1 MSGVSAKAP
10 IAGLAG
16 LLAATLLFVAL
27 SSATGIGKLE
37 APLPAT
43 TSAAARD
50 LFFHDRDDGGVRVTE
65 AQGGAVIA
73 EFEPATNGFL
83 RSTVRGLVR
92 ERKRRDL
99 GPEMPFRIA
108 LETDGR
114 LLLSDPA
121 TGRTVDLRAFGPTN
135 LEVFA
140 RLLPDSAV
148 GNAFVANAAAMSDAL
163 R

>member
-1 MSGVSAKAP
+1 MSRVSARTP
-10 IAGLAG
+10 VAGLAG
-16 LLAATLLFVAL
+16 LLAATLLFVAF
-27 SSATGIGKLE
+27 SNATGIGKLE
-37 APLPAT
+37 APAPGA

-50 LFFHDRDDGGVRVTE
+50 LFFHDRDDGGVRVTD
-65 AQGGAVIA
+65 AADGAVVA

-114 LLLSDPA
+114 LLLIDTA
-121 TGRTVDLRAFGPTN
+121 TARSVDLRAFGPTN
-135 LEVFA
+135 MEVFA

-148 GNAFVANAAAMSDAL
+148 GSAFVANAAAMSAAL